1 MAEQDFEERAAEK
14 EQASIIKLSMQTL
27 KMHYGLNPGK
37 YREPVRSIGYQLGSE
52 LAKLLPQQEQGKVAD
67 VDDVVKGLAPYWM
80 HYGIGEMYWVDKA
93 EMLLAI
99 QFCSDCL
106 GRGYGAGYT
115 ICPFKEG
122 LLEAV
127 IKSKLRKNYHV
138 EEVECCGTQATN
150 CLFKIESILD

>member
-1 MAEQDFEERAAEK
+1 MTEQDFDERALEK
-14 EQASIIKLSMQTL
+14 EQAAIIKLSMQTL

-37 YREPVRSIGYQLGSE
+37 FREPVRKIGYQLGSE
-52 LAKLLPQQEQGKVAD
+52 LARILLEQKKVSD
-67 VDDVVKGLAPYWM
+67 VDGVVNELAQYWL
-80 HYGIGEMYWVDKA
+80 HYGIGEMHWVDRG

-122 LLEAV
+122 LFEAV
-127 IKSKLRKNYHV
+127 IQSKLGKNYHV
-138 EEVECCGTQATN
+138 EELECCGTQATN
-150 CLFKIESILD
+150 CLFKIESNGG